1 MALLLVF
8 SCFTISSALSETR
21 SLSLYN
27 IHTKEKIS
35 TTFKRDGV
43 YDRAGLRKLSWML
56 RDWRTSEVVDI
67 DPRLFDAMW
76 EIKKETASS
85 SPIHIVSGY
94 RSNKTNDMLRSKSS
108 QVAKNSHHTRGQAV
122 DFFIPGVNL
131 EKLRIISIKQ
141 EHGGV
146 GVYYDSHFIHVDVGR
161 VRTWPTRL
169 TRKQLLALFPDG
181 KTAHLPSDG
190 PALSSRDAVRNRKTS
205 ASKDKRYKRV
215 SRAGLGGTSKISTK
229 LIANLVPPTKNASD
243 APAQKTGPSSPQ
255 EKRIAKRIALTSNT
269 PAQKAGPSSL
279 QEKRISLTSN
289 TPAQKTGPSS
299 PQEKRIAL
307 TSNTHAQ
314 KAGAS
319 SLQEKRISLTSNTPA
334 QKTGASSQQE
344 KRIALTSNA
353 PAHQTGPS
361 SLQEKRISLT
371 SNTPAHKAGASSPQ
385 EKRISLTSNTPAHK
399 AGPSSLQPKRIE
411 TQVIS
416 AKFSDEFLTKLQI
429 ETKSV
434 DGSDISGAS
443 AKMSD
448 LTLVGNTSN
457 LPTGRRYEIK
467 HEEQTKLAGFDRLRK
482 LLLPLKGF
490 LQENLLRSNY
500 PQRVIDDLST
510 VVALEP
516 TPIAY
521 LPHLVTFSGEAAV
534 ADIVFESPHLDV
546 RAFDISS
553 IKAPL

>member
-269 PAQKAGPSSL
+269 
-279 QEKRISLTSN
+279 
-289 TPAQKTGPSS
+289 
-299 PQEKRIAL
+299 
-307 TSNTHAQ
+307 HAQ